1 MSAVSAM
8 NPSCRKQWVAS
19 KALVDYVTTGVAVM
33 RNAVRQETIKKLHA
47 DASAITTWI
56 PIFNTD
62 QGDSK
67 RAMVKAGPSGDSVMG
82 ELFAYAKDLCLIEK
96 RRPMLGRGST
106 FLCSR

>member
-56 PIFNTD
+56 PIFNTEK
-62 QGDSK
+62 GDSK
-67 RAMVKAGPSGDSVMG
+67 RAMVKAGPSGDSVME

-96 RRPMLGRGST
+96 SRPMLGRGST